1 MYANGGLGKSG
12 GARNVRSRGRR
23 GQPPACRCGDSSHA
37 DCGAQYSVL
46 SGRPV
51 PAATRETA
59 QGDEVYNF
67 VTVRHSIS
75 RQLLLLLSIAASAP
89 AQSATVVPD
98 VETIL
103 VRMAES
109 RAVNRTRFR
118 PYVVTRDY
126 TLFGKDRDNSK
137 SEVTAELSFVPP
149 NTKAFRIRES
159 SGSGLGERIVRQM
172 LEGETEI
179 AEDYGSSD
187 ISLDN
192 YDFKFSGVKT
202 LDGRQ
207 CYVLETF
214 PKRKRKNL
222 VRGSVWVDVGSYL
235 LRRLEGA
242 PAKSPSW
249 WLRNVRLSFT
259 YSEVEGMWLQTAS
272 EYTTNVRIFGH
283 YAITSRDVKYDF
295 DSLAAAGLRG
305 PAAVAQTAEL
315 DSR

>member
-1 MYANGGLGKSG
+1 MLPGTWASGASVHIGQTKSG
-12 GARNVRSRGRR
+12 LHTLTTT
-23 GQPPACRCGDSSHA
+23 Q
-37 DCGAQYSVL
+37 Q
-46 SGRPV
+46 
-51 PAATRETA
+51 
-59 QGDEVYNF
+59 
-67 VTVRHSIS
+67 IS
-75 RQLLLLLSIAASAP
+75 RWLSLLFVASASAA
-89 AQSATVVPD
+89 AQSPTVAPD

-109 RAVNRTRFR
+109 RAVNRATFR
-118 PYVVTRDY
+118 PYMVTRDY
-126 TLFGKDRDNSK
+126 TLFGKERDKSK
-137 SEVTAELSFVPP
+137 SEVTAELTFVPP
-149 NTKAFRIRES
+149 NTKEFRIRES

-192 YDFKFSGVKT
+192 YDFKFAGVKT
-202 LDGRQ
+202 LDGKQ
-207 CYVLETF
+207 CYVLDTF

-222 VRGSVWVDVGSYL
+222 VRGSVWVDVGSFL
-235 LRRLEGA
+235 LRRLEGE

-249 WLRNVRLSFT
+249 WLRNVRMAFT

-295 DSLAAAGLRG
+295 DGLAAAGLHG
-305 PAAVAQTAEL
+305 AATTAQVAEL
-315 DSR
+315 EAR

>member
-1 MYANGGLGKSG
+1 M
-12 GARNVRSRGRR
+12 
-23 GQPPACRCGDSSHA
+23 
-37 DCGAQYSVL
+37 
-46 SGRPV
+46 RPV
-51 PAATRETA
+51 AGNEQRSAVLDYLTVTQQISCRLFLALTA
-59 QGDEVYNF
+59 
-67 VTVRHSIS
+67 
-75 RQLLLLLSIAASAP
+75 AASAA
-89 AQSATVVPD
+89 AQPPTASPS

-109 RAVNRTRFR
+109 RAENRARFR

-126 TLFGKDRDNSK
+126 TLFGKDRDKSK
-137 SEVTAELSFVPP
+137 SEVTAELTFVPP
-149 NTKAFRIRES
+149 NSKQFRIRQS

-192 YDFKFSGVKT
+192 YDVKFVGEKM
-202 LDGRQ
+202 LDGRP

-222 VRGSVWVDVGSYL
+222 IRGNVWVDAGSYR

-249 WLRNVRLSFT
+249 WLRNVRIAFT

-272 EYTTNVRIFGH
+272 EYTTKVRIFGH
-283 YAITSRDVKYDF
+283 YAITSRDVKYEF
-295 DSLAAAGLRG
+295 DAAAAAGLNGR
-305 PAAVAQTAEL
+305 ATVAQVADL

>member
-1 MYANGGLGKSG
+1 M
-12 GARNVRSRGRR
+12 
-23 GQPPACRCGDSSHA
+23 
-37 DCGAQYSVL
+37 
-46 SGRPV
+46 
-51 PAATRETA
+51 
-59 QGDEVYNF
+59 
-67 VTVRHSIS
+67 
-75 RQLLLLLSIAASAP
+75 
-89 AQSATVVPD
+89 PD

-109 RAVNRTRFR
+109 RAVNRASFR

-126 TLFGKDRDNSK
+126 TLFGKERDKSK
-137 SEVTAELSFVPP
+137 SEVTAELSFIPP
-149 NTKAFRIRES
+149 NTKQFRIRGS

-202 LDGRQ
+202 LDGLQ

-249 WLRNVRLSFT
+249 WLRNVRLAFT
-259 YSEVEGMWLQTAS
+259 YSEVEGMWLQTGS

-305 PAAVAQTAEL
+305 PAAVALTADL